1 MAASITHLATHPVT
15 GTDWRIEL
23 YALTA
28 GGHKIKVMN
37 DAINNGQI
45 LTYRTMTEPEARKA
59 CNGIWTDVMADP
71 ESWVRLV
78 WRP

>member
-1 MAASITHLATHPVT
+1 MTATIKRLATHPVT

-23 YALTA
+23 YALPN

-37 DAINNGQI
+37 DVIDNGQI
-45 LTYRTMTEPEARKA
+45 LTYRTMTEADARAA
-59 CNGIWTDVMADP
+59 CNTIWTDVKADP